1 MNTGL
6 LATFTAVTQ
15 GLLSVFGRPVLHSA
29 GGGASATVLA
39 VIREAQD
46 ALALSDPFPQRQW
59 TARVAKSAGVAPGDT
74 LTHAGVVTADDPDPD
89 DVVWRAEEVLS
100 DDGFVVTLA
109 IRQVTP

>member
-1 MNTGL
+1 MNTDL
-6 LATFTAVTQ
+6 LTTFTAVTQ
-15 GLLSVFGRPVLHSA
+15 DLLSVFGREVRHE
-29 GGGASATVLA
+29 GAEDALIFA

-74 LTHAGVVTADDPDPD
+74 LTHAGVVTADDPAPD
-89 DVVWRAEEVLS
+89 DVVWRVEEVLS

>member
-59 TARVAKSAGVAPGDT
+59 TARVAKSAGVAPGHT
-74 LTHAGVVTADDPDPD
+74 LTEGAD
-89 DVVWRAEEVLS
+89 VWRIEGILS

>member
-74 LTHAGVVTADDPDPD
+74 LTDGAD
-89 DVVWRAEEVLS
+89 VWRAEEVLS

>member
-1 MNTGL
+1 MNPAL
-6 LATFTAVTQ
+6 AATFTGVAQ
-15 GLLSVFGRPVLHSA
+15 GLLQTFGREVRHE
-29 GGGASATVLA
+29 GAEDTLIFA

-59 TARVAKSAGVAPGDT
+59 TAQVAKSAGVAPGDT